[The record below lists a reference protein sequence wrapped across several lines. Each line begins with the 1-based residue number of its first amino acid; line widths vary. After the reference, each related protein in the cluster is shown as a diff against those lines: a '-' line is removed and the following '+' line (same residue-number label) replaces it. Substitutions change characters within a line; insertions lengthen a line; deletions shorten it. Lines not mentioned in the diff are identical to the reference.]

1 MPQAFKTASTVTPIG
16 FRTRLDERLKL
27 VLDSMPV
34 GVTWASLED
43 GTLAYATRRFSEL
56 TGYQI
61 ADIPTLDDFFEAAFD
76 NPVDLAAAHEG
87 ISHIFG
93 ANTLVQMEFPSM
105 EITIRCKDGGHRTV
119 AFGLVVLPEAGWLV
133 ATYLDLTDR
142 KERER
147 LIERLAEEDALTGLL
162 NRRSF
167 DSILEQRLAQ
177 RRPEE
182 TVAMVLLDL
191 DGFKQI
197 NDNHGHEFGDQVL
210 RLTAQRLLQVFREE
224 DSLTRIGGDEFAAI
238 LLVKP
243 GEEPLRGMQDRI
255 DRTFSTPLAIDG
267 TSVTVAVS
275 AGIALCPTDAAEAA
289 ELYRSADRAMYRE
302 KSARKAPASG

>member
-1 MPQAFKTASTVTPIG
+1 MPQAANTTSTVTPIG

-43 GTLAYATRRFSEL
+43 GTLAYANRRFSEL

-61 ADIPTLDDFFEAAFD
+61 ADIPTLNDFLEAAFD
-76 NPVDLAAAHEG
+76 DPADLAAAHAG
-87 ISHIFG
+87 VSHIFG
-93 ANTLVQMEFPSM
+93 GNNLVQMEFPSM
-105 EITIRCKDGGHRTV
+105 EITIRCKDGSHRTV

-197 NDNHGHEFGDQVL
+197 NDSHGHEFGDQVL
-210 RLTAQRLLQVFREE
+210 RLTAQRLLQVFRDD

-238 LLVKP
+238 LLIKP
-243 GEEPLRGMQDRI
+243 GEDPLRGVQDRI
-255 DRTFSTPLAIDG
+255 DRAFSAPLTIDG
-267 TSVTVAVS
+267 TSAKVCVS
-275 AGIALCPTDAAEAA
+275 AGVGRCPADAEAAA

-302 KSARKAPASG
+302 KSARKATRSD